1 MAFFKFRFPGQDDQ
15 AHHNNDSP
23 HESLEALRKRV
34 KHRLIGSGVLVLIAV
49 IGFPLVFDTQPRP
62 VGLDIPIDIPD
73 KAKTAANV
81 APTPLKS
88 DKRAILVDKN
98 QDQGNDSSSSQNPS
112 KGADLAK
119 SSQDNVV
126 AGSSSNASGSAGAT
140 PLAPSPS
147 ALATPTPVTA
157 PAQTSTPS
165 ALTASGSSKSSANSP
180 ANASSAS
187 SRSSESKSAPVN
199 TRATLDAKEEIVPP
213 SKTQSSNSKTTSSE
227 TTSTQKDDRFVIQ
240 VGAYSDEQ
248 KVKEIREKLEKAGLH
263 TYTQVVEKDGKK
275 IRIRIGPFTSKEDAN
290 RQLQKV
296 KSLNLQPNLLT
307 L

>member
-1 MAFFKFRFPGQDDQ
+1 MAFFKFRFPGHDDQ
-15 AHHNNDSP
+15 AQHNNDSP

-73 KAKTAANV
+73 KAKTAVNV
-81 APTPLKS
+81 PPSPLKS
-88 DKRAILVDKN
+88 DKRAAGVDKSREQESN
-98 QDQGNDSSSSQNPS
+98 SSSAQVVGKSNELNKTS
-112 KGADLAK
+112 SESK
-119 SSQDNVV
+119 SSEVSAV
-126 AGSSSNASGSAGAT
+126 AASSVSGGANGSVSSKPNSPGAT
-140 PLAPSPS
+140 PLAPPTAPSVPS
-147 ALATPTPVTA
+147 APASSPQKSPPSSNASNSVTA
-157 PAQTSTPS
+157 LPAHS
-165 ALTASGSSKSSANSP
+165 
-180 ANASSAS
+180 
-187 SRSSESKSAPVN
+187 
-199 TRATLDAKEEIVPP
+199 TLDSKEEIV
-213 SKTQSSNSKTTSSE
+213 SSTKTQATSAKSPNSESASN
-227 TTSTQKDDRFVIQ
+227 QKDERFVIQ

-296 KSLNLQPNLLT
+296 KNLNLQPNLLT

>member
-15 AHHNNDSP
+15 AHHNNDSH

-73 KAKTAANV
+73 KAKTAVNV

-88 DKRAILVDKN
+88 DRRAAAQADKSS
-98 QDQGNDSSSSQNPS
+98 DQELPTQRASSSAASNS
-112 KGADLAK
+112 TAVAKASEAAK
-119 SSQDNVV
+119 SASEPSASAPLSAPPSAPSSAPSSAPQASPASV
-126 AGSSSNASGSAGAT
+126 AALAAPASNAAKSTEAKN
-140 PLAPSPS
+140 
-147 ALATPTPVTA
+147 TPV
-157 PAQTSTPS
+157 S
-165 ALTASGSSKSSANSP
+165 A
-180 ANASSAS
+180 
-187 SRSSESKSAPVN
+187 RS
-199 TRATLDAKEEIVPP
+199 TLDAKEEIVSS
-213 SKTQSSNSKTTSSE
+213 SKTQIASSKSSSE
-227 TTSTQKDDRFVIQ
+227 TSSSAKEDRYIIQ

-248 KVKEIREKLEKAGLH
+248 KVRDIREKLEKAGLH
-263 TYTQVVEKDGKK
+263 TYTQVIDKEGKK

-296 KSLNLQPNLLT
+296 KSLNLQPSLLT

>member
-1 MAFFKFRFPGQDDQ
+1 MAFFKFRFSGHDDQ
-15 AHHNNDSP
+15 AQNSNDSP
-23 HESLEALRKRV
+23 KESLEALRKRV

-73 KAKTAANV
+73 KAKTAVNV
-81 APTPLKS
+81 PPSPLKS
-88 DKRAILVDKN
+88 DKRATMAEKS
-98 QDQGNDSSSSQNPS
+98 QDQDPNP
-112 KGADLAK
+112 
-119 SSQDNVV
+119 
-126 AGSSSNASGSAGAT
+126 
-140 PLAPSPS
+140 PS
-147 ALATPTPVTA
+147 AQVI
-157 PAQTSTPS
+157 
-165 ALTASGSSKSSANSP
+165 GKSNELNKA
-180 ANASSAS
+180 
-187 SRSSESKSAPVN
+187 SSESKSPEASTSAASPLGN
-199 TRATLDAKEEIVPP
+199 TVGAVSSKSNSTAASAAVPALSAQKSPPPSNASNSVTALPAHSSLDSKEEIVT
-213 SKTQSSNSKTTSSE
+213 STKTQATSANSPSSE
-227 TTSTQKDDRFVIQ
+227 SATLQKDERFVIQ

-296 KSLNLQPNLLT
+296 KNLNFQPNLLT